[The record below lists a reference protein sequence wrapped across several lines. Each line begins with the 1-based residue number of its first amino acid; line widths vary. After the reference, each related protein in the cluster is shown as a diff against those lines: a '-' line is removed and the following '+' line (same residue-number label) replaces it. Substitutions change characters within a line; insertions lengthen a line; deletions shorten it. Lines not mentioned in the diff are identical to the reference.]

1 MPEKIEKTWP
11 RFVRTPE
18 AARLLDLSPRTLEKH
33 RCDGTGPVYHKLG
46 GRVVYAVSDL
56 AAWVERAPVSPRR
69 DPLRAMQPTQ
79 RADRRHV
86 RAPNIRQPATANSS
100 GPLPATSPRA
110 TRRT

>member
-1 MPEKIEKTWP
+1 MPEKIENTWP

-56 AAWVERAPVSPRR
+56 AAWVDAC
-69 DPLRAMQPTQ
+69 A
-79 RADRRHV
+79 
-86 RAPNIRQPATANSS
+86 RQSTGDSAAGHATDTA
-100 GPLPATSPRA
+100 G
-110 TRRT
+110 